1 MPEATALT
9 SQPPITVT
17 APPGAPSAA
26 VDAPMRR
33 AAGHSVGAQE
43 QTNDDG
49 GFSARAF
56 TNEYAATGDP
66 QLAARVV
73 MVRPHHFRPNPVT
86 AQDNAF
92 GAEIAEDPVLVAER
106 AHGEVSRLAEQL
118 QRAGV
123 GVDLFEDIGTVTPD
137 SVFPNNWFSTH
148 ADGRLVLYPMFAPNR
163 RGERRREI
171 VEHLKNRYRVAE
183 VLDLSGA
190 EEHGAYLEGTGAM
203 VLDHASRTAYACYSQ
218 RITATLFFRWCNEF
232 MYEPVLFHAADKSG
246 TPVYHTNVMLSVGS
260 ADPEH
265 GLALIGSSMI
275 RSRYERDAVLHR
287 LRSTGRTVVELSEA
301 QIRGFA
307 ANVLQL
313 QGRHGPVLVMS
324 TTARAS
330 FTPAQL
336 QQLEAKAQIIAA
348 VVPTIERAGGSVRCM
363 LAQNYLSPQ
372 TPRKTWGDGN
382 TAETSRRYP
391 RLS

>member
-1 MPEATALT
+1 MPEPTALT
-9 SQPPITVT
+9 SQPPVTVT
-17 APPGAPSAA
+17 AASPVAPSAA
-26 VDAPMRR
+26 VDIRMGR
-33 AAGHSVGAQE
+33 AGHSVVAYE
-43 QTNDDG
+43 QTNDDDG
-49 GFSARAF
+49 SSARALMKGY
-56 TNEYAATGDP
+56 EAAGDP

-123 GVDLFEDIGTVTPD
+123 GVDLFEDTGTDTPD

-171 VEHLKNRYRVAE
+171 VEHLKDRYRVTE

-232 MYEPVLFHAADKSG
+232 MYEPVLFHAADKTG

-260 ADPEH
+260 ASPEH

-275 RSRYERDAVLHR
+275 HSRYERDAVLDR
-287 LRSTGRTVVELSEA
+287 LRSTGRTVVELNET
-301 QIRGFA
+301 QIRSFA

-324 TTARAS
+324 TTGRAS

-348 VVPTIERAGGSVRCM
+348 EVPTIERAGGSVRCM

-372 TPRKTWGDGN
+372 APRKTWGYGN